1 MFHNDHLMV
10 LIWLID
16 PNLFSRCLFG
26 LIRLICLI
34 LSQKRALKSQKKRII
49 NIFDIETIRALRKH
63 VGLLDNGLLPSH
75 RPLNDLWLDH
85 FDLLDLVLPWQW
97 GWNGGT
103 GETQKYQGN
112 GRQNMQVSWKVVE
125 ATNIR
130 NSRHDRETPLSP
142 TVAPTCVPKSWI
154 RGFFQRKHSISSSVV

>member
-1 MFHNDHLMV
+1 MFDFEPKKGSK
-10 LIWLID
+10 IT
-16 PNLFSRCLFG
+16 
-26 LIRLICLI
+26 
-34 LSQKRALKSQKKRII
+34 KKRII

-97 GWNGGT
+97 GWTGGT

-112 GRQNMQVSWKVVE
+112 GRQNMQVS
-125 ATNIR
+125 
-130 NSRHDRETPLSP
+130 
-142 TVAPTCVPKSWI
+142 
-154 RGFFQRKHSISSSVV
+154 